1 MQTIL
6 HIQNLSKT
14 YNKGVESQHHAL
26 KDVSLSVYEGEI
38 FALLGPNGA
47 GKTTLIESV
56 CGLVEPTQGTVVID
70 GFDIKKEYKKARAL
84 VGLVPQ
90 ELVLEPFATIK
101 EVLWYTRGYF
111 DLAYNKDLEEK
122 LLRRLN
128 LWEKRDAKIRA
139 LSGGMKRRVLI
150 ARALISEPK
159 ILFLD
164 EPTAGVD
171 VELRRELMDFVQELK
186 AGGMTIILTTHYL
199 EEAERLA
206 DRVGLIQTG
215 RLQFVKEKHKLLAE
229 HPGKSLE
236 DIYVSIVG
244 DNKRA

>member
-1 MQTIL
+1 MQNSIEIKNLTKVYVDGHKALSGVNLTI
-6 HIQNLSKT
+6 KR
-14 YNKGVESQHHAL
+14 
-26 KDVSLSVYEGEI
+26 GEI

-56 CGLVEPTQGTVVID
+56 CGLVEPSSGSIIVG
-70 GFDIKKEYKKARAL
+70 GFDIKNDYKQARSL

-90 ELVLEPFATIK
+90 ELNLEAFAT
-101 EVLWYTRGYF
+101 VCDTLRYTRGYF
-111 DLAYNKDLEEK
+111 NLPQDDTLVEK
-122 LLRRLN
+122 ILKRLS
-128 LWEKRDAKIRA
+128 LWEKKDINLRD

-171 VELRRELMDFVQELK
+171 VKLRRELMDFVQELK
-186 AGGMTIILTTHYL
+186 DEGMTIILTTHYL

-206 DRVGLIQTG
+206 DRVGLIQDSIL
-215 RLQFVKEKHKLLAE
+215 RFVKNKDELLQE
-229 HPGKSLE
+229 YSGQSLE
-236 DIYVSIVG
+236 DIYMKLVE
-244 DNKRA
+244 KK